1 MSKRFLYPLRKL
13 HGRAHEWRETQ
24 KQGRQIKK
32 NILQCS
38 GKGVMIPGTPNHT
51 NLGDS
56 AIVLAQSAFLEKC
69 GFGKDSILQISL
81 SEYCLFRK
89 IIQRALKRKCLI
101 TQLGGGNMG
110 SQWEAEENLHRQ
122 IVLDFPENPMIIF
135 PQTIYYDEEAKALDS
150 VQFYNGKSNLTIVAR
165 EQTSFEMFSN
175 LYPQTRILLTPDI
188 VLSADMETFGVK
200 PQTRSGVLLCMR
212 NDAEKRLSD
221 DQHKELEQLIEENE
235 TEFRYTDT
243 HCNER
248 VTKENRLALVRE
260 KLEELAS
267 ARLVITD
274 RLHGMVFAAIVGTP
288 CIALGNYNHKVKGTY
303 EWIKYLPYIH
313 YAESVEEAKELFPQ
327 LLEMQNC
334 KYDNAPLRPYFDQL
348 AQEVKA
354 YAED

>member
-1 MSKRFLYPLRKL
+1 
-13 HGRAHEWRETQ
+13 
-24 KQGRQIKK
+24 
-32 NILQCS
+32 
-38 GKGVMIPGTPNHT
+38 
-51 NLGDS
+51 
-56 AIVLAQSAFLEKC
+56 
-69 GFGKDSILQISL
+69 
-81 SEYCLFRK
+81 
-89 IIQRALKRKCLI
+89 
-101 TQLGGGNMG
+101 MG

-248 VTKENRLALVRE
+248 VTKENRLALVRA